1 MKYPRAPEWNPHRA
15 EGLPITE
22 AVGLRRLR
30 SFPIPPVRGISQLQT
45 VRATSGNT
53 RTWRSIAAHEH
64 YSALKSASTTV
75 FGLIPN
81 FDLLMLGRFSLL
93 ALALTVVDVYAV
105 MAHSVSQPAGR
116 SARDGQ
122 SSPDGLQPFRLAE
135 MVDDV
140 ASTSSKFVASAIAS
154 IMRRKRACNS

>member
-1 MKYPRAPEWNPHRA
+1 
-15 EGLPITE
+15 
-22 AVGLRRLR
+22 
-30 SFPIPPVRGISQLQT
+30 
-45 VRATSGNT
+45 
-53 RTWRSIAAHEH
+53 
-64 YSALKSASTTV
+64 
-75 FGLIPN
+75 
-81 FDLLMLGRFSLL
+81 MLGRFSLL